1 MKLLKTIKPL
11 ICGFI
16 LHLFFAYLSF
26 LKGNMHAYTSIL
38 VTDSLGFGPGAIF
51 QIYGLIVFAQHR
63 FPRFQLII
71 VLHSNFSHTLQ

>member
-16 LHLFFAYLSF
+16 LHPFAYLSF
-26 LKGNMHAYTSIL
+26 LKDNMHAYTSIL
-38 VTDSLGFGPGAIF
+38 VTDSLGFRPGAIF
-51 QIYGLIVFAQHR
+51 QIYGLIVFAQYH